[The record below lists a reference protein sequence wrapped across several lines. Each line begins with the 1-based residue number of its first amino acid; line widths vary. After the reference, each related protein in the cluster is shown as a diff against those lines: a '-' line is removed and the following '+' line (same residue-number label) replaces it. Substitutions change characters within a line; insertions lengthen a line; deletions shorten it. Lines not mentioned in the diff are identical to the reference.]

1 MASWNLLLKKRRVAT
16 GLFAIVLGALIVFS
30 SSRWEEYYVVG
41 HLLFLAGLALVA
53 VATMGRV
60 WCALYI
66 SGYKNSCLIT
76 VGPYSLC
83 RNPLYFFSLMG
94 AIGLGLSTKTLT
106 IPAILAASFMAYYP
120 SVIRAEEED
129 LRASHGSD
137 FDAYA
142 RNTPRFFPSLARF
155 SEPEEYTIRL
165 GALRRSAGDSMLFI
179 WIVGLLEMVGA
190 LHEHHVIPSLFRLY

>member
-1 MASWNLLLKKRRVAT
+1 MARRNLLLRKRQLITR
-16 GLFAIVLGALIVFS
+16 LFATVLGTVIVFS
-30 SSRWEEYYVVG
+30 SSRWEEHYVVG
-41 HLLFLAGLALVA
+41 HLLFLVGLALVA

-60 WCALYI
+60 WCSLYI
-66 SGYKNSCLIT
+66 SGYKGRCLIT

-83 RNPLYFFSLMG
+83 RNPLYLFSLIG

-106 IPAILAASFMAYYP
+106 IPAVLAAAFLAYYP
-120 SVIRAEEED
+120 FVISAEEED

-142 RNTPRFFPSLARF
+142 RSTPRFFPSLARF
-155 SEPEEYTIRL
+155 REPDEYTIRL
-165 GALRRSAGDSMLFI
+165 GALRRSVGDCMFFI

-190 LHEHHVIPSLFRLY
+190 LHEHQVIPSLWRLY